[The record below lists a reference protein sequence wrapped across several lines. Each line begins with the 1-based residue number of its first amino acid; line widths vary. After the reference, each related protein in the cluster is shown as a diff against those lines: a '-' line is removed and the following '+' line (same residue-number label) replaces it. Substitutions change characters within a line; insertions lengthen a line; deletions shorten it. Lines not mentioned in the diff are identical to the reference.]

1 MRDPTLYLLDMVEA
15 IDRILLIRT
24 DCDRKRFLHDFLP
37 RDAILRNLE
46 VLGEAARNVS
56 DEIRDEFVQVEWRKL
71 IAFRNIISHE
81 YFGVDY
87 ELVWDVVENKLEP
100 LRQILLEYLD

>member
-1 MRDPTLYLLDMVEA
+1 M
-15 IDRILLIRT
+15 IRA
-24 DCDRKRFLHDFLP
+24 DCDWEQFLRDFLP

-46 VLGEAARNVS
+46 VLGEAARNVP
-56 DEIRDEFVQVEWRKL
+56 DEIRNELLQIEWRKL
-71 IAFRNIISHE
+71 IAFRNMISHE

-100 LRQILLEYLD
+100 LRSVLLDYLD